1 MNNKIKAHL
10 KAIGTMLA
18 IVGASIILSLLPPN
32 VILTLTLLAPVAVI
46 YWLMY
51 KTFLR
56 NRKN

>member
-18 IVGASIILSLLPPN
+18 IVGVSIILSLLPSK
-32 VILTLTLLAPVAVI
+32 VMLTLILLVPIVFM
-46 YWLMY
+46 YWLVY
-51 KTFLR
+51 ENFLR